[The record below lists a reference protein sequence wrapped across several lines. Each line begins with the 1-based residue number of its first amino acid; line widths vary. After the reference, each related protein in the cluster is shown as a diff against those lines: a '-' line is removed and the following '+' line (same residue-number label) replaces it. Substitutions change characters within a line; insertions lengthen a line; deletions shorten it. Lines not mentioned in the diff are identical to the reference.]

1 MPLTYTLNGPEL
13 TLTGRLDAQNALDL
27 RAALAEL
34 AAQPGDVRVDLGDV
48 PFMDSSALAALVS
61 ALKDRR
67 REGRSLRV
75 TRASP
80 AVHELMSLTMLGRVF
95 GLEDP
100 R

>member
-1 MPLTYTLNGPEL
+1 MPLTHLVNGPEL
-13 TLTGRLDAQNALDL
+13 TLSGRLDAQNAQEL
-27 RAALAEL
+27 RAALTAL
-34 AAQPGDVRVDLGDV
+34 AAAPGDLRVDLADV

-80 AVHELMSLTMLGRVF
+80 AVQELMSLTMLGRVF
-95 GLEDP
+95 GLEEP